1 LIFLPHTNY
10 SAFWWIAGDAL
21 GFRRA
26 SGISPSTHQPFKFT
40 TALQFDNVLPY
51 EQQLELFCSKGFALW
66 DVLKSCQR
74 KGSLDSDI
82 HNDIP
87 NEIDK
92 FCQEHPTIRRIVLA
106 NGGSSCVFFKRH
118 FKGWLDSG
126 HVVPGANDA
135 SQQALRKW
143 AVSTATATKYTTTPS
158 SSSRKKKSHP
168 QTRNEVETATK
179 PHRIEIISALAVSPA
194 AARYT
199 YEEKRDFWVKHVY
212 APGLNDH
219 RALQTQQQQQE

>member
-1 LIFLPHTNY
+1 
-10 SAFWWIAGDAL
+10 L
-21 GFRRA
+21 GCF
-26 SGISPSTHQPFKFT
+26 
-40 TALQFDNVLPY
+40 
-51 EQQLELFCSKGFALW
+51 E
-66 DVLKSCQR
+66 SCQR

-82 HNDIP
+82 HNEVP

-126 HVVPGANDA
+126 QVVPGPNDA
-135 SQQALRKW
+135 SQQAFRKW
-143 AVSTATATKYTTTPS
+143 AVSPATATKTISLS
-158 SSSRKKKSHP
+158 SSSSCSSIRKKQSNPK
-168 QTRNEVETATK
+168 TRNGVETATK

-212 APGLNDH
+212 VPGLNDH
-219 RALQTQQQQQE
+219 QALQTQQQQE